1 VKRELT
7 VAAILWV
14 TAIWV
19 FKPTPADVRAGIYLA
34 RQALQARRAARR
46 EANRWAP

>member
-1 VKRELT
+1 VKQWPL
-7 VAAILWV
+7 VAILFM

-34 RQALQARRAARR
+34 RQALQARRDARR